1 MAHSASAQ
9 KRVRQ
14 NEKRRMGNRAQR
26 SALRKVV
33 KTTVTTLSGQDA
45 AGAEKQFRLAVK
57 ALDQEAARGLIHRN
71 AAARSKSR
79 LAKRLNAVKKA
90 AAGK

>member
-14 NEKRRMGNRAQR
+14 NEKRRMRNRAQR

-33 KTTVTTLSGQDA
+33 KTTVMTLSGQDA

-79 LAKRLNAVKKA
+79 LAKRLNALKKT
-90 AAGK
+90 AGGK